1 MIGLDTNILLRVFLK
16 DDVAQSAKVAELFA
30 RLGEIGPG
38 YISCITLMEFAWFLR
53 QRIKLTREQIAD
65 GIADLLDSEDIILED
80 EEAVEEVLDVMSRSQ
95 AEFADAFIAVRNRN
109 AGCSATFTFDE
120 RAAKTIEGMELLA

>member
-16 DDVAQSAKVAELFA
+16 DDAAQSAKVAELFV
-30 RLGEIGPG
+30 RLGEVGPG

-109 AGCSATFTFDE
+109 AGCRVTFTFDE
-120 RAAKTIEGMELLA
+120 RAAKTIEGMELLT